1 MRAEE
6 SRFVQLIL
14 GQGHGQETKCRG
26 RLLVWAVEESE
37 VLPQVPDR
45 NMLREEG
52 FVFSSLFQGF
62 SLLLAGTVHSG
73 STQEAEIDCRV
84 QGLPGVQRPI

>member
-45 NMLREEG
+45 NNLKAEG
-52 FVFSSLFQGF
+52 FTLALSVRGFQSCHGSVRDGG
-62 SLLLAGTVHSG
+62 SLL
-73 STQEAEIDCRV
+73 
-84 QGLPGVQRPI
+84 